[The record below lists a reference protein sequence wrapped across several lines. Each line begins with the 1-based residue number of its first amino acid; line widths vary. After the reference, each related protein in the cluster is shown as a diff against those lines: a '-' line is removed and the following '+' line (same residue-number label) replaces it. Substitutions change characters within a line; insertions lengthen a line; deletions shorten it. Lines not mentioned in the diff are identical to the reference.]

1 MKNVKKL
8 VLSFLIC
15 CTFVLIYACSN
26 SSTTNPVTPPT
37 TITVSGKAL
46 DTYGNPSAASTVVIG
61 NQSTTTA
68 GDGSFTINN
77 VSTPYDVW
85 VLNST
90 TGVFG
95 VKGLSITNPYIPASI
110 SPGNTQSLLVTI
122 PMVPAGSKA
131 TVIFQDT
138 LTGKVSGFGQVL
150 ANNTQANLSIGGI
163 NGQNVAGKLYLIQYN
178 ISGGVV
184 SSYTGYAEMQAAFT
198 VGASPSFTFASIGGG
213 LGGSTV
219 SGTVN
224 SSGSTNLKAQ
234 LYINF
239 GNKNNSVH
247 RGGFIEQVTFTA
259 TTGAYNFNV
268 PTGTT
273 STANLNIVA
282 ITPDTIGIYPNIKQR
297 MLTVQAGASGS
308 VVSIDSSCSILTPG
322 NGATNVDTT
331 SLFSYYGGSGNSVHI
346 IHITQTANQKTY
358 QVLTKGTSFT
368 FPNLSAYGYN
378 FTSGANYT
386 YMVSNTLDINSVNDY
401 CAQLFDLN
409 PAILGTNQSGTFTF
423 TAK

>member
-1 MKNVKKL
+1 MKSVKKL
-8 VLSFLIC
+8 VLCFLIC
-15 CTFVLIYACSN
+15 CTFVLIYSCSN
-26 SSTTNPVTPPT
+26 STTTPVTPPT

-46 DTYGNPSAASTVVIG
+46 DTYGNPIGGASTVVIG

-77 VSTPYDVW
+77 VTTPYDVW
-85 VLNST
+85 VLNPTS
-90 TGVFG
+90 GVFG
-95 VKGLSITNPYIPASI
+95 VKGLTITNPYIPAST

-122 PMVPAGSKA
+122 PLVPTGSRA

-138 LTGKVSGFGQVL
+138 VTGKVSGFGQVP
-150 ANNTQANLSIGGI
+150 ANSQNAVLSIGGI
-163 NGQNVAGKLYLIQYN
+163 NGQSVAGKLYLIQYN

-184 SSYTGYAEMQAAFT
+184 SSYTGYAEMQAVFI
-198 VGASPSFTFASIGGG
+198 VGASPTFTFNSIGGG
-213 LGGSTV
+213 LGASTV

-239 GNKNNSVH
+239 SGKNNLVH
-247 RGGFIEQVTFTA
+247 KGGFIEQVA
-259 TTGAYNFNV
+259 IIGTTGTYNFNV
-268 PTGTT
+268 PTGTS

-297 MLTVQAGASGS
+297 MLTVQAGATGS
-308 VVSIDSSCSILTPG
+308 IVSIDSSASILTPG
-322 NGATNVDTT
+322 NGATNVDST
-331 SLFSYYGGSGNSVHI
+331 SLFSYSSGSGNSVHV
-346 IHITQTANQKTY
+346 IHINPIGSGYTY
-358 QVLTKGTSFT
+358 QVLVKGTSFN

-378 FTSGANYT
+378 FASGQQYS
-386 YMVSNTLDINSVNDY
+386 YMVSNTLDIASTNDY

-409 PAILGTNQSGTFTF
+409 PAIKGTVQSGTFTF
-423 TAK
+423 QAR